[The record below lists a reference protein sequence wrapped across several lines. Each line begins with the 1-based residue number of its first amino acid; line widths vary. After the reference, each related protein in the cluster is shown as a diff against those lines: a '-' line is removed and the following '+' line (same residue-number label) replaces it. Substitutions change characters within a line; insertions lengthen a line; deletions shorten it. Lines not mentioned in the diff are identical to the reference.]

1 MRKINLLAVIVAA
14 LAAFIASAV
23 YYTLLASTWLRLRG
37 IDQSTVN
44 TAPQVW
50 EMVGQ
55 LVRNLVVSFVFA
67 YLIKRFKIIGLKDSL
82 CLGLWVWIGFQAMQ
96 IVGAV
101 LHENYPL
108 GLYALHVGDAL
119 MTTLI
124 MTTIIGAWT
133 HKKESSY
140 VISK

>member
-14 LAAFIASAV
+14 FAAFVASAV
-23 YYTLLASTWLRLRG
+23 YYTLLVSTWLRLRG
-37 IDQSTVN
+37 IDQNTVST
-44 TAPQVW
+44 TPHVW

-55 LVRNLVVSFVFA
+55 LVRNFVVSFVFA
-67 YLIKRFKIIGLKDSL
+67 YFIMRLKIVGWKDSL

-96 IVGAV
+96 IAGAV
-101 LHENYPL
+101 LHEDYPL
-108 GLYALHVGDAL
+108 GLYALHIGDAL

-133 HKKESSY
+133 HKRENSY
-140 VISK
+140 VTSK